1 MKNLPSIAIGL
12 LMAGCVTPGAKA
24 PAPWIDATQS
34 ACSIARAQLARCD
47 AGQDLNRSR
56 CRTASDAAL
65 VCAIWSKPE
74 TSLLAS
80 PLAPGVGLTPRS
92 LRTCWRETVSG
103 PQKFGIGRPDIDP
116 WTVAGMPGGSQG
128 GLPCQLAEVNEAYR
142 LAFGQPCIGPGA
154 ALGGYC
160 GGPSNE
166 ALRSATPLLEWAC
179 RERPD
184 LIGSEGAATWNC
196 RPGGLDL
203 LRLAAFMGGNEML
216 AAIRSAMPQDPAP
229 ALCPNGRIDPGETC
243 VTCPADAGACPPP
256 PPPPPVDPRL
266 DCSGLRLP
274 PPGKA
279 AFVAQEAGLGSTGL
293 SAYRLFE
300 CRGGSLPTPEPV
312 RPEISAATRAT
323 LSAVCG
329 WLRSDQPTR
338 RRRCAAAVAE
348 VLGMDAVA
356 AQIEAEELAGRGV
369 LADRE
374 TFECARLR
382 AEAAAAGEAAP
393 SCGSRP

>member
-1 MKNLPSIAIGL
+1 MKIFPSLALGL
-12 LMAGCVTPGAKA
+12 LMAGCVTAGTKV

-47 AGQDLNRSR
+47 AGQELNRSR
-56 CRTASDAAL
+56 CRAASDAAL

-74 TSLLAS
+74 TGLLFS
-80 PLAPGVGLTPRS
+80 PLAPGVGLAPRS

-103 PQKFGIGRPDIDP
+103 PQKFGTGRLDIDP

-184 LIGSEGAATWNC
+184 LIGSEGSAVWNC

-216 AAIRSAMPQDPAP
+216 AAIRSAMPQGPAP
-229 ALCPNGRIDPGETC
+229 VLCPNGMIDPGETC
-243 VTCPADAGACPPP
+243 TTCPADAGACPPP
-256 PPPPPVDPRL
+256 PPVDPRL
-266 DCSGLRLP
+266 DCSTLELP
-274 PPGKA
+274 PPGA
-279 AFVAQEAGLGSTGL
+279 PQFVATKAGTNSTGL
-293 SAYRLFE
+293 SGYELLE
-300 CRGGSLPTPEPV
+300 CRGGSLPTPEPE
-312 RPEISAATRAT
+312 RPA
-323 LSAVCG
+323 LSAQTRQTLAKLCG
-329 WLRSDQPTR
+329 LYPARWTAIRAA
-338 RRRCAAAVAE
+338 CAAAVAE
-348 VLGMDAVA
+348 VLGVEVGHD
-356 AQIEAEELAGRGV
+356 
-369 LADRE
+369 
-374 TFECARLR
+374 
-382 AEAAAAGEAAP
+382 
-393 SCGSRP
+393 

>member
-1 MKNLPSIAIGL
+1 MKTLPSIALGL
-12 LMAGCVTPGAKA
+12 LMAGCVTKA
-24 PAPWIDATQS
+24 PAPWIDAAQS
-34 ACSIARAQLARCD
+34 ACSTARAQLARCD
-47 AGQDLNRSR
+47 AGQELNRSR
-56 CRTASDAAL
+56 CRAASDAAL

-74 TSLLAS
+74 TGLLFS
-80 PLAPGVGLTPRS
+80 PLAPGVGLAPRS

-103 PQKFGIGRPDIDP
+103 PQKFGTGRLDIDP

-128 GLPCQLAEVNEAYR
+128 GLPCQLADVNEAYR

-184 LIGSEGAATWNC
+184 LIGSEGAAAWNC

-216 AAIRSAMPQDPAP
+216 ASIRAAMPQDHAP
-229 ALCPNGRIDPGETC
+229 VLCPNGRIDPGETC
-243 VTCPADAGACPPP
+243 ATCPADAGACPPP
-256 PPPPPVDPRL
+256 PTDSRL
-266 DCSGLRLP
+266 DCSTLDLP
-274 PPGKA
+274 PPGA
-279 AFVAQEAGLGSTGL
+279 PQFVARKVGVESTGIDGYEL
-293 SAYRLFE
+293 IE
-300 CRGGSLPTPEPV
+300 CRGGSLPTPEPA

-323 LSAVCG
+323 LAAVCG
-329 WLRSDQPTR
+329 WIRSDQPTR

-348 VLGMDAVA
+348 VLGVDAVV
-356 AQIEAEELAGRGV
+356 AEV
-369 LADRE
+369 LE
-374 TFECARLR
+374 
-382 AEAAAAGEAAP
+382 
-393 SCGSRP
+393 